1 MKYLDR
7 LSNEVMK
14 EVLYT
19 QEEIESRISE
29 LGKEITEYYI
39 NEDTELVVVGILRGS
54 SIFFSDLIKKINLPI
69 LIDFM
74 AISSYGKTSHSGVVK
89 IIKDLE
95 EDLSGKNVLIVEDI
109 IDTGN
114 TLKYLLTYLTDRGA
128 KSVKIASLLDKPS
141 RRVVEINGDFV
152 GYAVPDDFIVGYGL
166 DYAQGYRNLP
176 YIMSLKEEV
185 YNK

>member
-1 MKYLDR
+1 MRYLDD
-7 LSNEVMK
+7 LVSDVKK
-14 EVLYT
+14 EILYT
-19 QEEIESRISE
+19 KEEIENRIFE
-29 LGKEITEYYI
+29 LGKEITKYYI
-39 NEDTELVVVGILRGS
+39 NEDKELVVVGILRGS
-54 SIFFSDLIKKINLPI
+54 SIFFSDLVKTINLPI

-74 AISSYGKTSHSGVVK
+74 AISSYGNNTNSGVVK

-95 EDLSGKNVLIVEDI
+95 EDLTDKNVLIVEDI

-114 TLKYLLTYLTDRGA
+114 TLKYLINYLTERGA

-141 RRVVEINGDFV
+141 RRLVEINGDFV
-152 GYAVPDDFIVGYGL
+152 GYEVPNDFIVGYGL

-176 YIMSLKEEV
+176 YIMTLKEEV

>member
-1 MKYLDR
+1 MRYLNNIAD
-7 LSNEVMK
+7 EVK
-14 EVLYT
+14 KDVLFS
-19 QEEIESRISE
+19 QKEIEDRILE
-29 LGKEITEYYI
+29 LGNKITDFYKDE
-39 NEDTELVVVGILRGS
+39 EEELVVVGILRGS

-74 AISSYGKTSHSGVVK
+74 AISSYGKSSNSGVVK

-114 TLKYLLTYLTDRGA
+114 TLKYLLNYLTDRGA

-141 RRVVEINGDFV
+141 RRLVEINGDFV
-152 GYAVPDDFIVGYGL
+152 GFKVPDDFIVGYGL
-166 DYAQGYRNLP
+166 DYAQAYRNLP
-176 YIMSLKEEV
+176 YIISIKQEV
-185 YNK
+185 YKK